1 MFADI
6 RQYMMLV
13 TNDCSLLTKPYYNS
27 TPIDL
32 QMKSGDTVIPD
43 YYNDPHICLTSMS
56 T

>member
-6 RQYMMLV
+6 RKFMMLV

-32 QMKSGDTVIPD
+32 QVKTNDTDIPD
-43 YYNDPHICLTSMS
+43 YYNDPHICLSSMS